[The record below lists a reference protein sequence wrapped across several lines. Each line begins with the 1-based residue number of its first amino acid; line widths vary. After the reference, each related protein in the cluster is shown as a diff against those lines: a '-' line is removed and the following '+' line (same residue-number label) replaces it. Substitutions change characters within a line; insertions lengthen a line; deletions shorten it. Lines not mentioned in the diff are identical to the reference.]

1 MADYSQET
9 KDAAADLLAAGAVV
23 SLSWSVAAAYD
34 PGNPSAPPS
43 APVTV
48 QAAGVTLPYSFKQI
62 GTQPD
67 SLIRAGDRQLLL
79 AALDVNGAALPEP
92 PPDAQV
98 TLADGS
104 LWLVKNPQP
113 LSPAGFPIMYDITIR
128 RP

>member
-9 KDAAADLLAAGAVV
+9 IDAAADLLEAGAVI
-23 SLSWSVAAAYD
+23 SLSWSVVASYD
-34 PGNPSAPPS
+34 PSNPSAPPS
-43 APVTV
+43 PPVTV
-48 QAAGVTLPYSFKQI
+48 QAGGVVLPYSSNKI

-92 PPDAQV
+92 PPDAEV

-104 LWLVKNPQP
+104 VWLVKNPQP
-113 LSPAGFPIMYDITIR
+113 LAPAGVPIMYDITIR

>member
-9 KDAAADLLAAGAVV
+9 IDAAADLLEAGAVI
-23 SLSWSVAAAYD
+23 SLVWSVVTQYD
-34 PGNPSAPPS
+34 PSNPSAPP
-43 APVTV
+43 APPVAV
-48 QAAGVTLPYSFKQI
+48 QAAGVVLPYSSNKI

-79 AALDVNGAALPEP
+79 AALDITGAALPEP
-92 PPDAQV
+92 PPDAEV

-104 LWLVKNPQP
+104 VWLVKNPQP
-113 LSPAGFPIMYDITIR
+113 LAPAGVPIMYDITIR

>member
-9 KDAAADLLAAGAVV
+9 RDAARDLLAAGAVV
-23 SLSWSVAAAYD
+23 TLSWSIATAYD
-34 PGNPSAPPS
+34 PANPSAPPS
-43 APVTV
+43 APVAV
-48 QAAGVTLPYSFKQI
+48 QAAGVTLAYNLKQL

-67 SLIRAGDRQLLL
+67 SLIRAGDKQLLL
-79 AALDVNGAALPEP
+79 AALDVTGAALPEP

-104 LWLVKNPQP
+104 VWLVKNPQP
-113 LSPAGFPIMYDITIR
+113 LAPAGVPIMYDITIR